1 MHEEREKGQAGEGG
15 RAGGAGVGVR
25 WSAVLL
31 LSGWGY
37 KVRDPRGWST
47 GEQVIHFISIYVT
60 LTIRFILDKEH
71 H

>member
-1 MHEEREKGQAGEGG
+1 MQGGQGVHEEREKGQAGEGG

-37 KVRDPRGWST
+37 EVRDP
-47 GEQVIHFISIYVT
+47 
-60 LTIRFILDKEH
+60 
-71 H
+71 